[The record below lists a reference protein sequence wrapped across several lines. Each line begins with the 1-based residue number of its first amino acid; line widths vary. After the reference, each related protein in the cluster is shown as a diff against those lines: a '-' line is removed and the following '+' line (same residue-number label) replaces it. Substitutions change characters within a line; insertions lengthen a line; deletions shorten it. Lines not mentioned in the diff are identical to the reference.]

1 MNSYQ
6 NKTKIQFIEE
16 IESLK
21 NRIDELEQSEL
32 KHNQTEQAIKTKEI
46 NLRNIIEH
54 STNLFYSH
62 TPDHLLTYVSPQT
75 RKFLDCEPEEA
86 KLKWTEFV
94 TDNPE
99 NEIGFI
105 LTNRAI
111 KTGKIQ
117 PSYELELVGKKGRK
131 LWVEVN
137 EAPVV
142 EEGQT
147 VAIVGTLTDITDH
160 KLAEEALIESK
171 QMLSDV
177 LNTIPVRVFWKDL
190 DGVYLGCNQLFARD
204 AGRNNPEEVIGDNDY
219 NMGWAEQAELYR
231 SDDRFVI
238 ESGRPKIN
246 YEEPQTTPEGKT
258 IWLRTSKIPLLNST
272 GNIYGILGT
281 YEDITER
288 KKAEEALLRSEAMF
302 KGIFSQAPVGI
313 ELFDSEGNLINA
325 NQEAL
330 NIFGVKSVEEV
341 KGFKLFE
348 DPNISEEAKSKL
360 RNGLPIDYESE
371 FDFEVVKKLELYKTS
386 KSGKC
391 FLQVQ
396 ITPYNLSD
404 NRERGFVVH
413 VQNIT
418 ERKQAEEALKRSE
431 ERFRRLAEN
440 APDIIYRFRV
450 SPDPGFEFISS
461 AVTKIAGYSP
471 QEYYD
476 DSELG
481 SHIIHPD
488 DRDRLEALY
497 KGIIPEGPHQVRW
510 IRKDGKIIWTEDR
523 AIPIYNEKGEFVAV
537 EGIAREITAQKEA
550 EDALKEAYDIINK
563 SPAIPFLWKNEEGWP
578 VEYIS
583 ENVVNLFEYT
593 AEEFMDRKVSYSK
606 IIHPEDLERVENE
619 VTRYSS
625 EEGRDRFSHEPYRIV
640 TKSGNIKWVE
650 DKTYIRR
657 DENNNITH
665 YQGIVE
671 DITTRRLSE
680 LARLESEE
688 KFRNLSDN
696 SPNMIFIN
704 QEGKVLY
711 ANKRCEQYLGYT
723 RDEFYSSHFD
733 FRKLIEPE
741 YLEMMNAN
749 FKRHIE
755 GQEVPPAE
763 YAIRAKSG
771 QRIETIIN
779 TKLISYGGKQAIL
792 GIITDITERKLAE
805 KRIRE
810 SHNRLRGLA
819 ERLQMIREEE
829 RATIAREI
837 HDDLGQSLTALKMD
851 ISWLK
856 NNQGKDTEFTSSKFD
871 MMLDLINSTIQSIKR
886 IATEL
891 RPGILDDLGLVPAIE
906 WQAAEF
912 QNRYKIQ
919 CNVSIN
925 KSEVKIIDEIAIAV
939 FRIFQETLTNVA
951 RHSGATKVDVNLNFY
966 DDNKLILEI
975 SDNGVGIEVEQINSL
990 KSLGLFGMRERVNIL
1005 KGSVEITGE
1014 KGKGTKVSVSIP
1026 I

>member
-1 MNSYQ
+1 MNNRELIMTHYN
-6 NKTKIQFIEE
+6 NKTKLQLIEE

-32 KHNQTEQAIKTKEI
+32 KHNQTEQTIKTKEI
-46 NLRNIIEH
+46 KLRNIIEH

-62 TPDHLLTYVSPQT
+62 TPDHILTYVSPQT

-86 KLKWTEFV
+86 KKRWTEFL
-94 TDNPE
+94 TENPE

-147 VAIVGTLTDITDH
+147 IAIVGTLTDITDR

-171 QMLSDV
+171 QMLRDV

-204 AGRNNPEEVIGDNDY
+204 AGRVNPEEVIGDNDD

-238 ESGRPKIN
+238 ESGQSKIN
-246 YEEPQTTPEGKT
+246 YEEPQT
-258 IWLRTSKIPLLNST
+258 ST
-272 GNIYGILGT
+272 GNIYGVLGT

-288 KKAEEALLRSEAMF
+288 KKAEEVLLRSEAMF

-313 ELFDSEGNLINA
+313 ELFDSQGNLINA
-325 NQEAL
+325 NEEAL

-348 DPNISEEAKSKL
+348 DPNISEEEKIQL

-371 FDFEVVKKLELYKTS
+371 FDFEVVKKFKLYKTS

-396 ITPYNLSD
+396 IVPYNLSD
-404 NRERGFVVH
+404 NGERGFVVH

-418 ERKQAEEALKRSE
+418 ERKLTEEALKGSE

-481 SHIIHPD
+481 FRIIHPD
-488 DRDRLEALY
+488 DRDKLEALY

-523 AIPIYNEKGEFVAV
+523 TIPIYNEKGEFVAV

-563 SPAIPFLWKNEEGWP
+563 SPAIPFLRKNEEGWP
-578 VEYIS
+578 VEYVS

-625 EEGRDRFSHEPYRIV
+625 EEGRDRFSYEPYRIV

-657 DENNNITH
+657 DENKNITH

-680 LARLESEE
+680 LAHLESEE
-688 KFRNLSDN
+688 KFSKTFNFSPIPMIITEIESGKIVDVNNTFEKLSMYSKQELMGNNIFELNLW
-696 SPNMIFIN
+696 
-704 QEGKVLY
+704 
-711 ANKRCEQYLGYT
+711 ANIEHRKDYIKKMKEEKRVSNYEMEIRT
-723 RDEFYSSHFD
+723 RSGD
-733 FRKLIEPE
+733 
-741 YLEMMNAN
+741 
-749 FKRHIE
+749 
-755 GQEVPPAE
+755 
-763 YAIRAKSG
+763 IRES
-771 QRIETIIN
+771 
-779 TKLISYGGKQAIL
+779 LISGEILIIQGKTYL
-792 GIITDITERKLAE
+792 LTSGIDITERKRIEEALIESKQMLNHVLNTIPVRVFWKDLDGVYLGCDQLFAMDAGRSTPEEVIGDNDDNMGWAE
-805 KRIRE
+805 QAELYRSDDRFVIE
-810 SHNRLRGLA
+810 S
-819 ERLQMIREEE
+819 
-829 RATIAREI
+829 
-837 HDDLGQSLTALKMD
+837 GQSK
-851 ISWLK
+851 
-856 NNQGKDTEFTSSKFD
+856 
-871 MMLDLINSTIQSIKR
+871 INYEEPQ
-886 IATEL
+886 
-891 RPGILDDLGLVPAIE
+891 
-906 WQAAEF
+906 
-912 QNRYKIQ
+912 
-919 CNVSIN
+919 
-925 KSEVKIIDEIAIAV
+925 
-939 FRIFQETLTNVA
+939 TLA
-951 RHSGATKVDVNLNFY
+951 
-966 DDNKLILEI
+966 
-975 SDNGVGIEVEQINSL
+975 
-990 KSLGLFGMRERVNIL
+990 
-1005 KGSVEITGE
+1005 
-1014 KGKGTKVSVSIP
+1014 
-1026 I
+1026 